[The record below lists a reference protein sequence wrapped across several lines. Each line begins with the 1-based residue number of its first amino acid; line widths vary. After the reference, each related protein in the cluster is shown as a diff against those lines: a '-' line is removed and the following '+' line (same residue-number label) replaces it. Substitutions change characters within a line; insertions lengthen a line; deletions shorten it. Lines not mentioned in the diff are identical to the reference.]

1 MFLSSGEG
9 YLGKL
14 LEFHKES
21 QVPFRIPRGNVG
33 FLGNAE
39 ALKGILK
46 GVGRILWVAWSCG
59 GKLRVL
65 LELRVDLEDPHVSP
79 QGSQISFCVA
89 RGTSVFF
96 MLRYMDE

>member
-46 GVGRILWVAWSCG
+46 GAGENFVCCVELW
-59 GKLRVL
+59 R
-65 LELRVDLEDPHVSP
+65 E
-79 QGSQISFCVA
+79 
-89 RGTSVFF
+89 T
-96 MLRYMDE
+96 